1 MRLLTVRKAVLLALF
16 CVFPVRAA
24 VEDDTLST
32 FVADHIAGGK
42 WDFAY
47 LRIGEFKPL
56 MFRRREEGVSTV
68 CIDSDPRRHLINW
81 VTRKGC
87 RVHQEVRLD
96 EGYALS
102 GECRLKW
109 WKSHP
114 IPVDVKLSW
123 VDDKT
128 FTMDILARND
138 PLLGYIEHTTA
149 TLRGECEA
157 KP

>member
-1 MRLLTVRKAVLLALF
+1 MRFPAVWPVAVLALL
-16 CVFPVRAA
+16 VISPVRAA
-24 VEDDTLST
+24 GEEDNLST
-32 FVADHIAGGK
+32 FVASHITGGK

-56 MFRRREEGVSTV
+56 MFKHREEGVSTV
-68 CIDSDPRRHLINW
+68 CINSDPRRHLINW

-87 RVHQEVRLD
+87 RVHQETRLD
-96 EGYALS
+96 DGYALS

-114 IPVDVKLSW
+114 IPVDVKLAW

-128 FTMDILARND
+128 FTMDIRARND
-138 PLLGYIEHTTA
+138 PVLGYIEHTTA
-149 TLRGECEA
+149 TLQGDCDPR
-157 KP
+157 